1 MSAWRKFLEEES
13 EYQWLSFAVFAFAV
27 IIGAVLIDWSDNL
40 SGFHEGAAIEQN
52 VIILD
57 AAGDAILFENESGKY
72 VSLHDDVQETPYASC
87 LVQHAHIT
95 FACMGTEGLL
105 FFTEEDYSLEFGWI
119 PMALGKN
126 VTAKN
131 VEANAQNELL
141 VVIQDGTSDKLAAM
155 HISEG
160 DGLSDVTSQDGI
172 MHINSMLATDGGW
185 FVGGSWQAPP
195 NWLGT
200 NPTSPP
206 MYELVMFVEWDGI
219 NSPDSEIIYL
229 GGEGTIHGIYQM
241 NNGDYIATGTDDTVV
256 IDSMEITSLNIASFS
271 SISDNNN
278 KIWLFGG
285 LNSDAVAII
294 NNAEITYE
302 ELPSNLGL
310 NPNFVDCNS
319 EGLISI
325 YGTDAYDS
333 PRAVSI
339 ESDARTSILSL
350 RGVMDL
356 GFILVS
362 ITIISVMG
370 WNIADSVRRGEV
382 F

>member
-13 EYQWLSFAVFAFAV
+13 EYQWLSFAVFALAV
-27 IIGAVLIDWSDNL
+27 IIGAVLIDSSDNL

-52 VIILD
+52 GIIHD
-57 AAGDAILFENESGKY
+57 VAGDAILFENESGRY
-72 VSLHDDVQETPYASC
+72 VALHDNIQETPYASC

-105 FFTEEDYSLEFGWI
+105 FFTEEDYSVEFGWI

-131 VEANAQNELL
+131 VEANSENELL

-160 DGLSDVTSQDGI
+160 DGLSNLTEQEGI
-172 MHINSMLATDGGW
+172 MHISTMLATEGGW

-200 NPTSPP
+200 NPASPP
-206 MYELVMFVEWDGI
+206 MYELLMFVEWDGL

-229 GGEGTIHGIYQM
+229 GREGAIHGIYQM
-241 NNGDYIATGTDDTVV
+241 NNGDYIATGTDATVV
-256 IDSMEITSLNIASFS
+256 IESEGITSLNIASFS
-271 SISDNNN
+271 AISDNNN
-278 KIWLFGG
+278 QIWLFGG

-294 NNAEITYE
+294 DNAEITYH
-302 ELPSNLGL
+302 ELPSTLGL
-310 NPNFVDCNS
+310 IPNFVDCNS

-325 YGTDAYDS
+325 YGTDVYDS
-333 PRAVSI
+333 PRSVSI
-339 ESDARTSILSL
+339 ESDARTSIISL

-362 ITIISVMG
+362 VTIISVMV
-370 WNIADSVRRGEV
+370 WNISDSIRRGEI